1 MELRR
6 YWEVFWRRKHL
17 FAFIT
22 GGVIFLTLI
31 LAFTAT
37 PVYRA
42 STKVLI
48 KTQDITTSLSSTV
61 PQSQGKFDYTINT
74 NIPGTVREMIENN
87 DSLRRMIEEL
97 NLLKKNGK
105 PFSGLELMDSSLV
118 NLFINK
124 TGVKITQ
131 ISESDVIQITGLSK
145 DPAVAVKISNTL
157 TSNFLKM
164 LENLNR
170 EEIGKTIDLLTKESS
185 RLKSL
190 VEDSEEIVKQYK
202 LRNMAINIDD
212 MATSY
217 TSQLVSTELSIAKM
231 TAEKKEEHPDLRA
244 ALKQIALIKEELH
257 DITLKQVELARLQR
271 INIALSNVYTS
282 ILSDL
287 EKARVLKSMS
297 ITNMLVIENAQ
308 IPETSKKLYIYF
320 PKKKIMLFLAL
331 IIGSFMGIIV
341 VFFAEYLDD
350 TIKNPEELKAWTG
363 QKVLA
368 TIPLLKNTE
377 LFPPKKSTPIFTA
390 VSDLWLSIKIEAK
403 NQDDPKHPRMLTVTS
418 YGDKE
423 GKSLVA
429 ANLGLLLSG
438 NGYKTLIVDF
448 NLTNSF
454 LSELY
459 TQPHEKRLPEKGLAD
474 FIASSKVNAAS
485 ALEIFKKLDNNL
497 YFLPTG
503 LTDRHEIALIKSSPH
518 LFELIEL
525 AKKDFDVV
533 VVDASPLN
541 SSKETFLIAK
551 ESDATVLVVEAGRYQ
566 LEHIRWAIDELN
578 ETGVFIAGA
587 VLNKL
592 KYPR

>member
-61 PQSQGKFDYTINT
+61 PQSQGKLDYTINT

-97 NLLKKNGK
+97 NLLNANGK

-202 LRNMAINIDD
+202 LNNMAINIDD

-244 ALKQIALIKEELH
+244 ALKQIALIKEELR

>member
-61 PQSQGKFDYTINT
+61 PQSQGKLDYTTYT

-87 DSLRRMIEEL
+87 YSLRRMIEEL
-97 NLLKKNGK
+97 NLLKANGK

-118 NLFINK
+118 NLFTNK
-124 TGVKITQ
+124 TGVKITR

-170 EEIGKTIDLLTKESS
+170 EEIGKTIDFLTKESS

-202 LRNMAINIDD
+202 LNNMAINIDE

-244 ALKQIALIKEELH
+244 ALKQIALIKEELR

-525 AKKDFDVV
+525 AKKDFDVI

-578 ETGVFIAGA
+578 EAGVFIAGA